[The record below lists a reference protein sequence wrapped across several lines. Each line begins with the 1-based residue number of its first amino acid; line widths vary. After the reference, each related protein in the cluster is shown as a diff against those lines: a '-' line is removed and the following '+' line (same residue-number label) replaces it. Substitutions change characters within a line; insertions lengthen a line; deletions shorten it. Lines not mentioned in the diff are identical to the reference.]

1 MIQVMLFG
9 FGKARA
15 WICMDSP
22 NIVGFAMWCR
32 MSAVWCT
39 SDAIC
44 RYLLYFRVS
53 ANSFVMQLYRFV
65 WFRKDLHGFSERQ
78 ASSGFAFCFD
88 GRDLLAQGG

>member
-32 MSAVWCT
+32 MSAVWYT
-39 SDAIC
+39 SDAILSLSLVFSC
-44 RYLLYFRVS
+44 VGKFVCNAALQIRMVS
-53 ANSFVMQLYRFV
+53 Q
-65 WFRKDLHGFSERQ
+65 
-78 ASSGFAFCFD
+78 GFAWIL
-88 GRDLLAQGG
+88 GTPG